1 MVRSSRPGPERPSRP
16 GLDQVVTV
24 HQLRLLA
31 AVADRG
37 GVSRAAESLGL
48 SQPAVSHQLRT
59 LSEAVGAPLVET
71 VGRQVHLTAAG
82 QVLYDHARRILAEFE
97 AAGSALDELR
107 GLRSGMLRVVGDTTV
122 GTYVLPDV
130 LGSFRHEHP
139 AIEVRLDVGNRQ
151 HVLARLVANEVDF
164 AIGGRPWED
173 PPVPLIV
180 RPFLA
185 NELIVIASPRHP
197 LAGAPRVTLGQLA
210 GEPFITREPGSGTR
224 ETAGEAFHRAH
235 LSVRPVMELA
245 SNGAIKRAV
254 AQDLGYSIVSRYAAA
269 LELSLGLLVE
279 LRVDGFPL
287 LREWHLFQARDKRLS
302 PAAEAF
308 LGFVVEGRWR
318 DNVGRPLA
326 TD

>member
-1 MVRSSRPGPERPSRP
+1 MARSGGPGPGRSSRPGLE
-16 GLDQVVTV
+16 QVVTV

-71 VGRQVHLTAAG
+71 IGRRVHLTAAG
-82 QVLYDHARRILAEFE
+82 QVLCDHARRILAEFE
-97 AAGSALDELR
+97 AAGGALDELR

-130 LGSFRHEHP
+130 LGLFHHEHP
-139 AIEVRLDVGNRQ
+139 AIEVRLDVGNRR

-164 AIGGRPWED
+164 AIGGRLWED
-173 PPVPLIV
+173 PPIPLV
-180 RPFLA
+180 VLPFLA
-185 NELIVIASPRHP
+185 NELIAIASPRHP

-210 GEPFITREPGSGTR
+210 GEPFIAREPGSGTR
-224 ETAGEAFHRAH
+224 ETAEEAFRRAR

-254 AQDLGYSIVSRYAAA
+254 AQDLGCSIVSRHAAA

-287 LREWHLFQARDKRLS
+287 RREWRLFHARDKRLS

-308 LGFVVEGRWR
+308 LGFVGEGRWR
-318 DNVGRPLA
+318 DSVGRPLV